1 MMCSLGQ
8 QTTNRKP
15 TMNKFDAV
23 ANLAHFLQEQKGSVL
38 ANWSGKMT
46 AKQQREMFG
55 VFMGKGLIVID
66 GEREIIQH
74 LVKVCHWNGQD
85 SDPTFYA
92 KWNDIA
98 EHAARIEANKG
109 K

>member
-1 MMCSLGQ
+1 
-8 QTTNRKP
+8 
-15 TMNKFDAV
+15 MNKFTAV
-23 ANLAHFLQEQKGSVL
+23 TNIAAFLMEQKGSVL
-38 ANWSGKMT
+38 ARWEGKMS

-55 VFMGKGLIVID
+55 VYMGKGLIVID

-74 LVKVCHWNGQD
+74 LRKVCHWNGQD

-92 KWNDIA
+92 KWADIQ

>member
-1 MMCSLGQ
+1 
-8 QTTNRKP
+8 
-15 TMNKFDAV
+15 MNKFTAV
-23 ANLAHFLQEQKGSVL
+23 ANIAAFLMEQKGSVL
-38 ANWSGKMT
+38 ASWIGKMS

-55 VFMGKGLIVID
+55 VYMGKGLIVID

-92 KWNDIA
+92 KWSDIQ
-98 EHAARIEANKG
+98 EHAAEIGANKG